1 VYHED
6 VKNFELARLFYEM
19 ATLLE
24 VKNESP
30 FRVRAYQRAAQTLEA
45 LPTDIEEVA
54 ARGDLTKL
62 PAIGKDLAAKITEY
76 LGSGRLAQLEA
87 MRAELPPTFVTLLE
101 VRGLGPRTAQAL
113 YEQRGVDSIERL
125 EELCRSKEIVGVA
138 GIREKTCENIL
149 KGIALWKAGRSRTL
163 LATARGIAA
172 QIVDV
177 LKAHGGIERIE
188 VAGSLRRMRETVK
201 DIDVLVTSR
210 QPRKVIATFTSL
222 PSVVEVVGQ
231 GDTKASVRHQEGLQI
246 DLRVVEPDA
255 FGAALQYFTGSKD
268 HNVRVREI
276 ASRKGLRVSEYGVFD
291 EKTGR
296 RIAGQTEEDV
306 YAAVG
311 LAWMPPELRENGGE
325 IEAAQA
331 RRLPELVTVADIRGD
346 LHAHTEWSDGHHPL
360 EKLIEAAQAR
370 GYEYIIVSDHS
381 KSTAIAGGLSADEL
395 RAQVAKIR
403 ELQARYRIR
412 ILAGCECDILEDGR
426 MDFPDEVLGELDIV
440 LAAVHSRFKQ
450 TREQMTARIMRA
462 LEHPLVNILVHPT
475 GRRLNSREP
484 YDVDMEAVLATAKR
498 HGKAVEIN
506 SSAER
511 LDLNDV
517 HARRAAELGVPIVIS
532 TDTHYLSELNGIELG
547 VGIARR
553 AWISPAQVL
562 NTRPVDEL
570 LAWAHRPRNGRS
582 ALTRGAH

>member
-177 LKAHGGIERIE
+177 LKAHGGVERIE

-231 GDTKASVRHQEGLQI
+231 GDTKASVRHQESLQI

-296 RIAGQTEEDV
+296 RIAGRTEEDV

-450 TREQMTARIMRA
+450 TREQMTARIIRA

-582 ALTRGAH
+582 VLPRGAH